1 MAFGGGGRHFC
12 LGAGLARLELR
23 VIFEEVLARMAGIE
37 PAGPV
42 ERLPSSWANGL
53 VAMPVSFVPGARAG

>member
-23 VIFEEVLARMAGIE
+23 VIFEELLTRA
-37 PAGPV
+37 PA
-42 ERLPSSWANGL
+42 LD
-53 VAMPVSFVPGARAG
+53 ARARSSDCRLLGRTA